1 VSLLRVDEKLSSP
14 LTNIQQVVARGNPA
28 WQWTI
33 EYTDISDSE
42 RDVVQAFLM
51 NCRGSLN
58 SFKLTDPGEYAL
70 QSGVSSWTDVFS
82 GHGRF
87 GADALSATRFAFSNQ
102 IEKDIGPD
110 GVMWNEWRDLAT
122 VATNLQWNSTMS
134 LTGGGTY
141 ISRIKH
147 FAPEKLS
154 HQFAMT
160 VGSAGNNDVYLH
172 TPWISSAGVIS
183 YPFYSDKQTGDL
195 NINIAEQVMTGGII
209 GDSWEY
215 TDWRLSRC
223 ALICNTENLLTQSNN
238 FGHADWDL
246 TNAIVTSGFSDASPS
261 GVTSGA
267 WKLFGDA
274 SVNTEH
280 YLEQVITKTN
290 TRDVYAVAFYTK
302 TEQLNQCLVTIKD
315 SYSNERAYASFV
327 STAAPNNPGVST
339 TAGFSV
345 AYAWNRDVGSG
356 WTRCELR
363 GVVSSAD
370 TFVAKITLISAGNQ
384 QYTEAASDGLVIAN
398 ATIRRF
404 PYAGPYHETTTTNI
418 TATESM
424 SGSKVLAA
432 GFDPETIIDA
442 GQRIEIINQYHNET
456 DGNYE
461 RSEFKRI
468 TNRVRTSLDGT
479 AVLNIDPPLRNVPA
493 TNRTIASGLHRGMT
507 AHNAIVFHQPELKA
521 RLVGSTIQYIDKALK
536 STDIVF
542 SVVEDLT
549 E

>member
-1 VSLLRVDEKLSSP
+1 MSLIKYPSHIKPSRLSVSLLRVDEKLSSP

-160 VGSAGNNDVYLH
+160 VGSGGGNNDVYLH

-223 ALICNTENLLTQSNN
+223 ALICQMRPNLQYRKPV
-238 FGHADWDL
+238 
-246 TNAIVTSGFSDASPS
+246 NA
-261 GVTSGA
+261 
-267 WKLFGDA
+267 
-274 SVNTEH
+274 
-280 YLEQVITKTN
+280 
-290 TRDVYAVAFYTK
+290 
-302 TEQLNQCLVTIKD
+302 
-315 SYSNERAYASFV
+315 
-327 STAAPNNPGVST
+327 
-339 TAGFSV
+339 
-345 AYAWNRDVGSG
+345 
-356 WTRCELR
+356 
-363 GVVSSAD
+363 
-370 TFVAKITLISAGNQ
+370 
-384 QYTEAASDGLVIAN
+384 
-398 ATIRRF
+398 
-404 PYAGPYHETTTTNI
+404 
-418 TATESM
+418 
-424 SGSKVLAA
+424 
-432 GFDPETIIDA
+432 
-442 GQRIEIINQYHNET
+442 
-456 DGNYE
+456 
-461 RSEFKRI
+461 
-468 TNRVRTSLDGT
+468 
-479 AVLNIDPPLRNVPA
+479 
-493 TNRTIASGLHRGMT
+493 
-507 AHNAIVFHQPELKA
+507 
-521 RLVGSTIQYIDKALK
+521 
-536 STDIVF
+536 
-542 SVVEDLT
+542 VE
-549 E
+549 